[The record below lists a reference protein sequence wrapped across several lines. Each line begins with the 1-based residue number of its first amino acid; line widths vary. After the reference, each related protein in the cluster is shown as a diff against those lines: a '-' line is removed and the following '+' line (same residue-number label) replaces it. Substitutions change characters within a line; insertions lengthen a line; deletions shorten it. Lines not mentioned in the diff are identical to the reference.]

1 MASGFQLFYKAEE
14 LYAQGKFD
22 ETFEYYQKAIKK
34 ITKDENPL
42 KALPALCP
50 DPSFPLETLGAVWR
64 NFLGFFKD
72 PQMHKDKG
80 NEYSLL
86 WVLRNLTP
94 TPDNSPEAYNLLKH
108 YRPNSS
114 HPYPRFQT
122 EKQKLYLK
130 GMQITAAMT
139 LGLLAWDGQDRP
151 TAVKRYCEAIDLA
164 ATHPGYDSKSH
175 STSNWER
182 YVAGEVQGSRDNL
195 AMLLEN
201 DERNA
206 RIYAEV
212 LGMAGKGEQ
221 RRDVLQGAGI
231 IRVEADG
238 AIKFVPST
246 TIASDKCGSCGKRD
260 IKLMKCSACKK
271 VTYCNAACQKAD
283 WKSHKPA
290 CKAAKTS
297 A

>member
-1 MASGFQLFYKAEE
+1 MVSGFQLFYKAEQ

-22 ETFEYYQKAIKK
+22 ETSEYYQKAIKK
-34 ITKDENPL
+34 ITKDEDPI

-50 DPSFPLETLGAVWR
+50 DPTFPQETLGAAWR
-64 NFLGFFKD
+64 NFLGFFKN
-72 PQMHKDKG
+72 PQMRKDK
-80 NEYSLL
+80 
-86 WVLRNLTP
+86 
-94 TPDNSPEAYNLLKH
+94 DNSPEAYNLLKY

-130 GMQITAAMT
+130 GMQITAAMA

-164 ATHPGYDSKSH
+164 ATYPGYDSQSR
-175 STSNWER
+175 SLSNWER
-182 YVAGEVQGSRDNL
+182 YVASEIQGSRDNL

-212 LGMAGKGEQ
+212 LGMTGKGEQ
-221 RRDVLQGAGI
+221 RRDVLNGAGI
-231 IRVEADG
+231 VRVEADG

-260 IKLMKCSACKK
+260 VKLMKCSACKK
-271 VTYCNAACQKAD
+271 VTYCNAVCQKAD
-283 WKSHKPA
+283 WK
-290 CKAAKTS
+290 
-297 A
+297 